1 MDDRNIDEPVDCVH
15 CGLPVPAALVKEE
28 GDSFCCHG
36 CETVYG
42 LLHSLKDKHPDFSPE
57 EYVLQQPQQEDT
69 EASSRYARLA
79 SPSFVELYSQLRDD
93 GYREIVLSVVGI
105 HCSACIWLL
114 EKLPS
119 MLDGVVSAQLN
130 MGRALLRVV
139 WNPNVVGLDRIAYFL
154 YRMGYPVEVFGEQ
167 DGNSSQKR
175 YERQALIRIGVAG
188 ALAGNVMMIAF
199 ALYGGMF
206 SYMADDHR
214 QFFRWMSLALATPSV
229 MWAGFPFFQRAW
241 MAIRTRTLHMDLP
254 IALGIAIGYLS
265 GLWNTLI
272 GKGEIYFDSVTTL
285 IFLLLVGRWLQH
297 RQQRLAQERTEKLY
311 YITPKF
317 ARLWSGGA
325 SQEVP
330 VAALQKDDII
340 EVLAGETVA
349 VDGEILEGQ
358 TQIDGSILTGESL
371 PFAAQEGEEVHAG
384 TLNVSSRILVKVNQT
399 GEETR
404 VGQIML
410 EVQRAS
416 QSRAPIVRMA
426 DSVVGVFI
434 VVVFGLAFATW
445 VMWSFLSPTHAVE
458 HAIALL
464 IITCPC
470 ALGMAT
476 PLAVAASLGR
486 AAKQGILIKGGQALE
501 ALSRPGILWL
511 DKTGTLT
518 QGALSLVHWEG
529 SEDVK
534 PVVQAIEAQSSHPIA
549 KALSRDLP
557 LASTP
562 LQVEAEQHHGAGIVG
577 HFRGRDIFVGSLDFM
592 QRHVEETPSWVT
604 QKVEEWTAKALT
616 PIAIVEDGDVIAMA
630 ALGDPIREEA
640 AEVLQDL
647 RTKGWQVG
655 ILSGDHP
662 SVVDAVG
669 VMLDIPQALR
679 VGGASPERKLELVRS
694 SQEQGTV
701 VMIGDGVNDT
711 AALAAAH
718 VGIGVH
724 GGAEACLAAAD
735 IFLSR
740 PGLVPLQ
747 EVMNGAKLTM
757 RTIRRN
763 LTFSFFYNVIGA
775 SLAMAGLINPLW
787 AAIFMPI
794 SSLTVVT
801 HSFRASSFGD
811 TSCPSSTSSSPSLSS
826 SPVLP

>member
-1 MDDRNIDEPVDCVH
+1 
-15 CGLPVPAALVKEE
+15 
-28 GDSFCCHG
+28 
-36 CETVYG
+36 
-42 LLHSLKDKHPDFSPE
+42 
-57 EYVLQQPQQEDT
+57 
-69 EASSRYARLA
+69 
-79 SPSFVELYSQLRDD
+79 
-93 GYREIVLSVVGI
+93 
-105 HCSACIWLL
+105 
-114 EKLPS
+114 
-119 MLDGVVSAQLN
+119 
-130 MGRALLRVV
+130 
-139 WNPNVVGLDRIAYFL
+139 
-154 YRMGYPVEVFGEQ
+154 
-167 DGNSSQKR
+167 
-175 YERQALIRIGVAG
+175 
-188 ALAGNVMMIAF
+188 
-199 ALYGGMF
+199 
-206 SYMADDHR
+206 
-214 QFFRWMSLALATPSV
+214 
-229 MWAGFPFFQRAW
+229 
-241 MAIRTRTLHMDLP
+241 
-254 IALGIAIGYLS
+254 
-265 GLWNTLI
+265 
-272 GKGEIYFDSVTTL
+272 
-285 IFLLLVGRWLQH
+285 
-297 RQQRLAQERTEKLY
+297 
-311 YITPKF
+311 
-317 ARLWSGGA
+317 
-325 SQEVP
+325 
-330 VAALQKDDII
+330 
-340 EVLAGETVA
+340 
-349 VDGEILEGQ
+349 
-358 TQIDGSILTGESL
+358 
-371 PFAAQEGEEVHAG
+371 
-384 TLNVSSRILVKVNQT
+384 
-399 GEETR
+399 
-404 VGQIML
+404 ML

-518 QGALSLVHWEG
+518 QGALALVHWEG

-557 LASTP
+557 VASTP
-562 LQVEAEQHHGAGIVG
+562 LKVEAEQHHGAGIVG
-577 HFRGRDIFVGSLDFM
+577 HYEGRDIFVGSLDFM
-592 QRHVEETPSWVT
+592 QRQVEETPSWVT

-647 RTKGWQVG
+647 RTQGWKIG

-662 SVVDAVG
+662 SVVDSVG
-669 VMLDIPQALR
+669 AMLDIPQDLR

-694 SQEQGTV
+694 SQEEGTV

-747 EVMNGAKLTM
+747 EVMKGAKLTM